1 MQMLHGAGLS
11 DWDDLV
17 SCGWPALLVGNGL
30 SINIWQGFAYDALFD
45 AAALDEAAE
54 SLFSALDT
62 NNFEQ
67 ALECLNSA
75 GVALRALDVDSIEV
89 DSTYEN
95 IRDALLKAVRDSH
108 VKWNDFKPDAHTQ
121 IAKELDRYSHVFST
135 CYDLSIYWSLM
146 WELSKEIERRQTQDR
161 VRAKDF
167 FWGKGGVFD
176 PNNVNISERGV
187 TRLYYVHGALHLW
200 QADSTSQNGKWASSS
215 GKLLELL
222 EQYTPS
228 SSRRPLFVS
237 EGTSEAKLRTIRQS
251 PYLSFCLERLRNNDE
266 NTIVFGH
273 SLSVQ
278 DAHIVEALDRGSPRK
293 IAISIRPSVASDD
306 LVREKARLCAL
317 LPRHEVYFFDSA
329 SHPLGGPELKAR
341 TQR

>member
-1 MQMLHGAGLS
+1 MKVLHGGDLS
-11 DWDDLV
+11 SWDDIV

-30 SINIWQGFAYDALFD
+30 SINVWKGFAYDALFD

-75 GVALRALDVDSIEV
+75 AVALRALGIDSAEV
-89 DSTYEN
+89 DSTYES

-108 VKWNDFKPDAHTQ
+108 VKWNDFKPDAHTR

-146 WELSKEIERRQTQDR
+146 WERSKEDERRQMEDR

-176 PNNVNISERGV
+176 PDDVDIRERGV

-200 QADSTSQNGKWASSS
+200 QADSTSQNGKWASSD
-215 GKLLELL
+215 GKLLALL
-222 EQYTPS
+222 EQYGPDS
-228 SSRRPLFVS
+228 LRRPLFVS
-237 EGTSEAKLRTIRQS
+237 EGTSAAKLRTIRQS
-251 PYLSFCLERLRNNDE
+251 PYLSFCLERLRNSDE
-266 NTIVFGH
+266 NIVVFGH

-278 DAHIVEALDRGSPRK
+278 DTHIVEALDRGNPRK
-293 IAISIRPSVASDD
+293 VAISMRPSMKSDAII
-306 LVREKARLCAL
+306 REKARLCGL
-317 LPRHEVYFFDSA
+317 LPRHEVQFFDST

-341 TQR
+341 I